1 MSMGPSGPSFTMIAT
16 IYILLFILAVMAIT
30 YPEEFPKLIQ
40 DPKALLDGIGMES
53 RRRWLILK
61 FGTQLWISKK
71 AVAVFTV
78 EITRYNCCG
87 TSQTTS

>member
-1 MSMGPSGPSFTMIAT
+1 MIAT

-30 YPEEFPKLIQ
+30 YPKEFPKLIREPQ
-40 DPKALLDGIGMES
+40 ALLDGIAMES

-71 AVAVFTV
+71 RMEFSLWRMKDIIAAERAKQQQET
-78 EITRYNCCG
+78 ND
-87 TSQTTS
+87 